1 MDRQADSEQPEATD
15 AAALAFDR
23 LRGEVALLHNAI
35 AGMSA
40 DRARIEIPDYSETL
54 AKISGNVRTIGRWLD
69 EMKASPALALT
80 PQEIG
85 RQMAAA
91 GKEGRDAETS
101 ALRQAQTEMFQA
113 AGELR
118 QWTES
123 ARSADQQN
131 RRLLQV
137 GVAGLVGGAILCAA
151 LGGPV
156 IALFG

>member
-1 MDRQADSEQPEATD
+1 MDQQTDSEQPD
-15 AAALAFDR
+15 AAAQAFDK
-23 LRGEVALLHNAI
+23 LRGEVALLHDAI

-40 DRARIEIPDYSETL
+40 ERARIEIPDYSETL
-54 AKISGNVRTIGRWLD
+54 GKIAGNVRTIGRWLD
-69 EMKASPALALT
+69 ELKASPALALT
-80 PQEIG
+80 PQDVG

-91 GKEGRDAETS
+91 GKEGREVEMLAF
-101 ALRQAQTEMFQA
+101 RQAQAEMFQA
-113 AGELR
+113 AEELR

-137 GVAGLVGGAILCAA
+137 GIAGLVGGATLYAA
-151 LGGPV
+151 LGGSV